1 MKTII
6 KKSLIASA
14 AALIFS
20 APAWAYTDNV
30 AGLDL
35 QLNNRV
41 TLGSAWRIE
50 SRDPDLV
57 AISKGGRANSN
68 NDDDGNLAFDT
79 GDVVSAAAKITSD
92 LTLSKGNFG
101 LFVRGRYLFN
111 PRLTDHDFFHPAN
124 YYTPDAFDPGY
135 GTDPTGHVSVQPRP
149 DHRHN
154 NPK

>member
-20 APAWAYTDNV
+20 APAWAYTDNI

-68 NDDDGNLAFDT
+68 NDDDGNLAFDK

-101 LFVRGRYLFN
+101 LFVRGRSEEHTSELQSLMRISYAVFCL
-111 PRLTDHDFFHPAN
+111 
-124 YYTPDAFDPGY
+124 
-135 GTDPTGHVSVQPRP
+135 
-149 DHRHN
+149 
-154 NPK
+154 

>member
-68 NDDDGNLAFDT
+68 NDDDGNLAFDK

-92 LTLSKGNFG
+92 LTLSKGN
-101 LFVRGRYLFN
+101 LDRKST
-111 PRLTDHDFFHPAN
+111 RLNSSH
-124 YYTPDAFDPGY
+124 
-135 GTDPTGHVSVQPRP
+135 
-149 DHRHN
+149 
-154 NPK
+154 